1 MKKIIAIVLL
11 LTMALFAFTACG
23 EPEATTKIR
32 VGYLQGPTGMGMA
45 KLIYDNGGA
54 ETGNEKYSFK
64 KYTDSSAALKD
75 LTKGEID
82 VICAP
87 TNEAAVYSN
96 TDNWITVL
104 AINTLGSLYLATDSN
119 TEITAFDQLSGKTV
133 YTCKNGTPKKVLE
146 YLISAYKLENVT
158 ISTSVDGKEL
168 VTPADLG
175 KAIKDGLVDIVVVP
189 EPILTSS
196 TLGSAEYSVDLKLND
211 VWDAKCETELTMGCV
226 VSTTNFVNKNKAA
239 IKAFLNEYKASI
251 EFINNPE
258 NLETAANYVVKTG
271 VMGAVPAAKS
281 ALKNLSGAIAYIDGK
296 DMKAALVAFYKAIG
310 IAEPTKNTFYY
321 AK

>member
-1 MKKIIAIVLL
+1 
-11 LTMALFAFTACG
+11 MALFAFTACG
-23 EPEATTKIR
+23 ESEVTTKIR

-45 KLIYDNGGA
+45 KLIHDNGGA

-64 KYTDSSAALKD
+64 KYTDSTSALKD

-82 VICAP
+82 IICAP

-104 AINTLGSLYLATDSN
+104 AINTLGSLFLATDSS
-119 TEITAFDQLSGKTV
+119 TEITSFDQLSGKTV

-158 ISTSVDGKEL
+158 VSTSVDGKEL

-196 TLGSAEYSVDLKLND
+196 TLGNTNYSVDLKLND

-226 VSTTNFVNKNKAA
+226 VSTTSFVNKNESSV
-239 IKAFLNEYKASI
+239 KAFLNEYKASI
-251 EFINNPE
+251 EYINNPQ
-258 NLETAANYVVKTG
+258 NLETAANYVVETG

-281 ALKNLSGAIAYIDGK
+281 ALKNLNGAIAYIDGK
-296 DMKAALVAFYKAIG
+296 DMKSALGAFYKAIG
-310 IAEPTKNTFYY
+310 IPEPTKNTFYY